1 MVRVVGVL
9 RVLGVLG
16 VLGVPVLAAGAA
28 VSLPDLQGHSVAVTA
43 PAPDVKATVVVF
55 ISIEC
60 PVSNRYAPELRR
72 LSDTYAARGVRFF
85 PIYGNPAETVSEIQ
99 AHLRDYKYPGVPLR
113 DPSHALV
120 KAVGAQVT
128 PEAAVFDASGA
139 LVYHGRIDNRYAS
152 LGVERPAATVHDLDA
167 AIAAT
172 LAGTPIAEP
181 VTQAVGCYLADFAR

>member
-1 MVRVVGVL
+1 MFGMVAA
-9 RVLGVLG
+9 
-16 VLGVPVLAAGAA
+16 AAGAP
-28 VSLPDLQGHSVAVTA
+28 VSLPDLQGRPVAVTA
-43 PAPDVKATVVVF
+43 PAPDVRATVVVF
-55 ISIEC
+55 ISTEC

-72 LSDTYAARGVRFF
+72 LSDTYAAQQVRFF
-85 PIYGNPAETVSEIQ
+85 PIYADPSETMPEIE

-113 DPSHALV
+113 DPTHALV

-139 LVYHGRIDNRYAS
+139 LVYHGRIDNRYVN

>member
-1 MVRVVGVL
+1 MLIRILGS
-9 RVLGVLG
+9 LGVFG
-16 VLGVPVLAAGAA
+16 VVAAAA
-28 VSLPDLQGHSVAVTA
+28 AAPVSLPDLQGRPVAVTA
-43 PAPDVKATVVVF
+43 PAPDVRATVVVF
-55 ISIEC
+55 ISTEC
-60 PVSNRYAPELRR
+60 PVSNRYAPELGR
-72 LSDTYAARGVRFF
+72 LSDKYGARGVRFF
-85 PIYGNPAETVSEIQ
+85 PIYANPAETISEIQ
-99 AHLRDYKYPGVPLR
+99 AHLRDYKYPGVALR
-113 DPSHALV
+113 DTTHALV
-120 KAVGAQVT
+120 KQVGAQVT